1 MTMGELQC
9 RWWVFGHVFN
19 AFRKCYRRENVRV
32 ISDGCSASAVFR
44 FQAHADSL
52 LQAPALLVCFL
63 LTATENRRIAF
74 ETTSLTVLTTSTCN
88 MYTLSEEGRT
98 GRSDSWWTCQTVECL
113 GRLGDILKLHSSGR
127 FRNLYTAFPRRQV
140 HRFQTS
146 ENSIDRIFFP
156 WMIPTEVLWGFLP
169 RLCQTMS
176 PRNRA
181 DDGSFLSASPRWCS
195 ADLRSR
201 NPQMTYTLCRVMTRI
216 GRCQRPALTGRLRYM
231 QASNRYTLTWTWLW
245 CP

>member
-63 LTATENRRIAF
+63 LTATENRHIAF

-146 ENSIDRIFFP
+146 ENSIDRNFFP
-156 WMIPTEVLWGFLP
+156 WMIPTEVCGVSSQGYAKQCHPGTGPTTVLSCLH
-169 RLCQTMS
+169 L
-176 PRNRA
+176 RA
-181 DDGSFLSASPRWCS
+181 GV
-195 ADLRSR
+195 
-201 NPQMTYTLCRVMTRI
+201 QRI
-216 GRCQRPALTGRLRYM
+216 CAAAIRR
-231 QASNRYTLTWTWLW
+231 
-245 CP
+245 